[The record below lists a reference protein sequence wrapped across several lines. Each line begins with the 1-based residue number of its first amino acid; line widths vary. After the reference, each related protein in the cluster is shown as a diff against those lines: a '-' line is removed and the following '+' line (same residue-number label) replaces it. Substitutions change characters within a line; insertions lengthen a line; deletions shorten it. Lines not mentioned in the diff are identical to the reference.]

1 MFDRDKWNEIIEALS
16 AKPFRTLITAFGVF
30 WGIFILVI
38 LLSASQGLQ
47 NGIKK
52 QMGGLSTNTMFMWT
66 QSTSKPYKGLPQGRY
81 YNFRNGDVDA
91 IKREIDG
98 LLYVSPRNQLGGFR
112 GSNNVVRG
120 TKTGA
125 YNVYG
130 DYPEFIQQQPMD
142 IIQGRFINY
151 GDIDNKRKVAIIGEG
166 VIRELYEPGEEVLGS
181 YIKIQGV
188 NFMVVGVYKNKTN
201 MHGDAEEG
209 QKQVFIPFT
218 TFQQAFNYGDI
229 VGWMTITAK
238 DDIPITDVKQNIFD
252 LLKNRHTIDPTD
264 DRAIGHFDLY
274 QEFKKING
282 LFAIL
287 TGVSYFVGIFIL
299 GSGVIGI
306 VNIMLI
312 VVKERTQEI
321 GIRRALGAT
330 PGRIIKQILTESVI
344 LSLLSGM
351 AGIIFAGFLL
361 WLVNMGLDSMED
373 PSKIPFANP
382 IVSLGV
388 IVIALLILVF
398 AGLLA
403 GLIPALTAVKVK
415 PIEALRTE

>member
-16 AKPFRTLITAFGVF
+16 AKPFRTVITAFGVF

-81 YNFRNGDVDA
+81 FNFKNGDVDA
-91 IKREIDG
+91 IKRDVDG

-142 IIQGRFINY
+142 ILQGRFINY

-166 VIRELYEPGEEVLGS
+166 VIREMYEPGEEVLGS
-181 YIKIQGV
+181 YIKVQGV
-188 NFMVVGVYKNKTN
+188 NFMVVGVHKPKGNIG
-201 MHGDAEEG
+201 GDAEEG
-209 QKQVFIPFT
+209 QKQIFIPFT

-238 DDIPITDVKQNIFD
+238 DDIPITDVKANIFD
-252 LLKNRHTIDPTD
+252 LLRNRHTIDPTD

-287 TGVSYFVGIFIL
+287 KGVSYFVGIFIL
-299 GSGVIGI
+299 GSGIIGI

-344 LSLLSGM
+344 LSLISGM
-351 AGIIFAGFLL
+351 AGIIFAGFVL
-361 WLVNMGLDSMED
+361 WLVNIGLDTIED
-373 PSKIPFANP
+373 PSQIPFTNP
-382 IVSLGV
+382 SVSLGV
-388 IVIALLILVF
+388 IMVALLILVF

>member
-1 MFDRDKWNEIIEALS
+1 MFNRDKWNEIIEALS
-16 AKPFRTLITAFGVF
+16 ANPFRTLITAFGVF

-47 NGIKK
+47 NGIKR

-66 QSTSKPYKGLPQGRY
+66 SATSKPYKGLPQGRN
-81 YNFRNGDVDA
+81 YNFKNSDIDA
-91 IKREIDG
+91 IKREING

-142 IIQGRFINY
+142 ILQGRFINH
-151 GDIDNKRKVAIIGEG
+151 GDIENKRKIAIIGEG

-181 YIKIQGV
+181 YIKVQGV
-188 NFMVVGVYKNKTN
+188 NFLVVGVYKSISN
-201 MHGDAEEG
+201 MGGDAEES

-229 VGWMTITAK
+229 VGWMTITAE
-238 DDIPITDVKQNIFD
+238 DDKPITDLKGDIFK

-264 DRAIGHFDLY
+264 DRAVGHFDLY

-282 LFAIL
+282 LFFIL
-287 TGVSYFVGIFIL
+287 KAVSYLVGGLIL
-299 GSGVIGI
+299 FSGVIGI
-306 VNIMLI
+306 INIMLI
-312 VVKERTQEI
+312 IVKERTQEI

-330 PGRIIKQILTESVI
+330 PAVIIKQILTESVT
-344 LSLLSGM
+344 LSLVAGM
-351 AGIIFAGFLL
+351 AGIIFAS
-361 WLVNMGLDSMED
+361 LVLVLINFGLEQAPNSEQ
-373 PSKIPFANP
+373 IP
-382 IVSLGV
+382 IVNPSVNLGV
-388 IVIALLILVF
+388 VVIALLILVF

-403 GLIPALTAVKVK
+403 GLIPAITAIRVK
-415 PIEALRTE
+415 PIDALRTE

>member
-1 MFDRDKWNEIIEALS
+1 MFNRDKWNEIIEALS
-16 AKPFRTLITAFGVF
+16 ANPFRTLITAFGVF

-47 NGIKK
+47 NGIKR

-66 QSTSKPYKGLPQGRY
+66 GATSKPYKGLPQGRN
-81 YNFRNGDVDA
+81 YNFKNGDVDA

-142 IIQGRFINY
+142 ILQGRFINY
-151 GDIDNKRKVAIIGEG
+151 GDIENKRKIAIIGEG
-166 VIRELYEPGEEVLGS
+166 VIRELYAPGEEVLGS
-181 YIKIQGV
+181 YIKVQGI
-188 NFMVVGVYKNKTN
+188 NFLVVGVYKSISN
-201 MHGDAEEG
+201 MGGDAEES

-229 VGWMTITAK
+229 VGWMTITAEDSK
-238 DDIPITDVKQNIFD
+238 PITDLKEDVFK
-252 LLKNRHTIDPTD
+252 LLKNRHTVDPTD
-264 DRAIGHFDLY
+264 DRAIGHFDIY

-282 LFAIL
+282 LFWIL
-287 TGVSYFVGIFIL
+287 KAVSYLVGGLIL
-299 GSGVIGI
+299 FSGVIGI
-306 VNIMLI
+306 INIMLI
-312 VVKERTQEI
+312 IVKERTQEI

-330 PGRIIKQILTESVI
+330 PAIIIKQILTESVA
-344 LSLLSGM
+344 LSLVAGM
-351 AGIIFAGFLL
+351 AGIIFASLVLL
-361 WLVNMGLDSMED
+361 GVNFAIEQAPNASEIPIVN
-373 PSKIPFANP
+373 PS
-382 IVSLGV
+382 VSLGV
-388 IVIALLILVF
+388 VVIALLILVV

-403 GLIPALTAVKVK
+403 GLIPAITAIKVK
-415 PIEALRTE
+415 PIDALRTE

>member
-1 MFDRDKWNEIIEALS
+1 MFNRDKWNEIIEALS
-16 AKPFRTLITAFGVF
+16 ANPFRTLITAFGVF

-47 NGIKK
+47 NGIKR

-66 QSTSKPYKGLPQGRY
+66 SATSKPYKGLPQGRN
-81 YNFRNGDVDA
+81 YNFKNSDIDA
-91 IKREIDG
+91 IKREING

-142 IIQGRFINY
+142 ILQGRFINH
-151 GDIDNKRKVAIIGEG
+151 GDIENKRKIAIIGEG
-166 VIRELYEPGEEVLGS
+166 VIRELYGPGEEVLGS
-181 YIKIQGV
+181 YIKVQGV
-188 NFMVVGVYKNKTN
+188 NFLVVGVYKSISN
-201 MHGDAEEG
+201 MGGDAEES

-229 VGWMTITAK
+229 VGWMTITAEDNK
-238 DDIPITDVKQNIFD
+238 PITDLKEDIFK

-264 DRAIGHFDLY
+264 DRAVGHFDLY

-282 LFAIL
+282 LFFIL
-287 TGVSYFVGIFIL
+287 KAVSYLVGGLIL
-299 GSGVIGI
+299 FSGVIGI
-306 VNIMLI
+306 INIMLI
-312 VVKERTQEI
+312 IVKERTQEI

-330 PGRIIKQILTESVI
+330 PAVIIKQILTESVT
-344 LSLLSGM
+344 LSLVAGM
-351 AGIIFAGFLL
+351 AGIIFAS
-361 WLVNMGLDSMED
+361 LVLVGVN
-373 PSKIPFANP
+373 FALEQAPNSDQIP
-382 IVSLGV
+382 IVNPSVNLGV
-388 IVIALLILVF
+388 VVIALLILVF

-403 GLIPALTAVKVK
+403 GLIPAITAIRVK
-415 PIEALRTE
+415 PIDALRTE